1 MQEIIT
7 KILSRA
13 PKEILDQYLG
23 SISNMPLTEL
33 QTKVEENKVESFNAE
48 EGSLTGFDCKLCK
61 NKGYIAHVRDGQMI
75 VSECQCM
82 NRRRLTRN
90 LERSG
95 LSSLLDDYTFANY
108 KTEKEWQK
116 NAKNKAID
124 FAEHPSGWF
133 VITGTPGTG
142 KTHLC
147 TAICSSLLDRGKV
160 VKYMLW
166 RDDAPRLKACVN
178 ERDVYEAQ
186 MNEYKDA
193 DVLYIDDFWKGNITE
208 ADINLSFEL
217 LNSRYNDRGKITII
231 SGEKDI
237 EQILEIDEA
246 IGSRIYEKSKVYLIK
261 TPAENYRLR

>member
-13 PKEILDQYLG
+13 PKEILNQSLG
-23 SISNMPLTEL
+23 SISNMTLMEL

-48 EGSLTGFDCKLCK
+48 EGSLTGYDCPLCK
-61 NKGYIAHVRDGQMI
+61 NRGWIAFIRDGQMA

-82 NRRRLTRN
+82 NKRRLTRN

-95 LSSLLDDYTFANY
+95 LSSLLDDYTFAKY
-108 KTEKEWQK
+108 KTEREWQK
-116 NAKNKAID
+116 SAKEKAIE
-124 FAEHPSGWF
+124 FAERGQGWF

-147 TAICSSLLDRGKV
+147 TAICCSFLDRGKDV
-160 VKYMLW
+160 RYMLW
-166 RDDAPRLKACVN
+166 RDDAPRLKALVN
-178 ERDVYEAQ
+178 DRELYEEQ
-186 MNEYKDA
+186 MNSFKDA

-217 LNSRYNDRGKITII
+217 LNSRYNDRKKITII
-231 SGEKDI
+231 SGEKDV

-246 IGSRIYEKSKVYLIK
+246 IGSRIYEKSKGYLIK